1 MSTRKPSSIT
11 RAVRTGI
18 ATDAHHGAVVPPIH
32 LSSTFA
38 FDGFNGKRAYD
49 YTRSGNPTRD
59 HLASALAELEVGAA
73 AVVTSSGMSAVMLAL
88 QTVNPGQLVI
98 AS

>member
-1 MSTRKPSSIT
+1 MTRTSTVVGSATRRPCT
-11 RAVRTGI
+11 RAVRAAI

-59 HLASALAELEVGAA
+59 HLAHALAAGVVNIVSGSSAA
-73 AVVTSSGMSAVMLAL
+73 QVHLL
-88 QTVNPGQLVI
+88 
-98 AS
+98 